1 MPRERP
7 ADLPDFETPPLREV
21 VVGVQF
27 EPLRGLRQALLG
39 DYWQHVR
46 EEFPTTQDRPP
57 LESALEIAGG
67 PRQQT
72 LEVQFGT
79 PPPTL
84 CWFESSG
91 GDHLIQVQH
100 DRFLLNWRRTD
111 DGAGYANFEPILEQF
126 GDRFR
131 QFVTWANDNGMP
143 VAPIQTE
150 VSYINVFDS
159 DCISDWLTIVAHPA
173 EPLGLLEPTGERW
186 QARYPLDDRFAGAG
200 ALYLQIVRDGGPVSF
215 NLTARVRIEALD
227 DEAIEEVLLASRRTI
242 VETFD
247 RSLSTQART
256 SLGRK
261 P

>member
-1 MPRERP
+1 MPRKRP
-7 ADLPDFETPPLREV
+7 ADLPNFEKPPLREV

-27 EPLRGLRQALLG
+27 ESLRGLRQAHLG

-46 EEFPTTQDRPP
+46 GEFPSTQDRPP
-57 LESALEIAGG
+57 LESALEIPGG

-79 PPPTL
+79 PPPAL
-84 CWFESSG
+84 CWFVSSG
-91 GDHLIQVQH
+91 GDRLIQVQH

-111 DGAGYANFEPILEQF
+111 DGAGYANFEPILDEF

-131 QFVTWANDNGMP
+131 QFVTWTNENGMA
-143 VAPIQTE
+143 VVPIQTE
-150 VSYINVFDS
+150 VSYLNIFDT
-159 DCISDWLTIVAHPA
+159 DRISDWLTIASNPA
-173 EPLGLLEPTGERW
+173 EPLGLLEPTAERW
-186 QARYPLDDRFAGAG
+186 QARYPLDDRSEDAG
-200 ALYLQIVRDGGPVSF
+200 ALYVQIVRDGGPVSF
-215 NLTARVRIEALD
+215 NLTTRVRIEALD
-227 DEAIEEVLLASRRTI
+227 QEAIDEVLLTSRRTI

-247 RSLSTQART
+247 RSLSARAKM

>member
-1 MPRERP
+1 VPRERP

-27 EPLRGLRQALLG
+27 EPLRGLRQAHLG

-46 EEFPTTQDRPP
+46 EEFPSTQDRPP

-67 PRQQT
+67 PRPQT

-84 CWFESSG
+84 CWFVSSG
-91 GDHLIQVQH
+91 GDRLIQVQH

-111 DGAGYANFEPILEQF
+111 DGAGYASFEPILAQF
-126 GDRFR
+126 SDRFR
-131 QFVTWANDNGMP
+131 QFVTWATDNGMP
-143 VAPIQTE
+143 VKPIQTE

-159 DCISDWLTIVAHPA
+159 DRISDWLTIATHPA

-186 QARYPLDDRFAGAG
+186 QARHPLDDRFEGAG

-215 NLTARVRIEALD
+215 NLTARVRLEASD

-247 RSLSTQART
+247 RSLSTQAKT